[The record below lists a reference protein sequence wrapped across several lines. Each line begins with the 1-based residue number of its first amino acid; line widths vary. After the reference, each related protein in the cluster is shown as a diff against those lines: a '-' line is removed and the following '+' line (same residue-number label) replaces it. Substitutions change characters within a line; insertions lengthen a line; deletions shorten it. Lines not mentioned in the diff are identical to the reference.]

1 MRWLLPAATPVLV
14 PPMPTA
20 AALPF
25 YEPRLSTYGI
35 IGTRPC
41 AACDAAVCSF
51 AAVAETDFAS
61 RHGGG
66 CCTSGCS
73 RLAHWQRGFI
83 GAASATLHSHKC
95 IQFRIFIT
103 GRAPVRLR
111 ERSLQPPLAAIK
123 CSRTRK
129 RVYETLTPTP
139 IQKGAFGPPLAA
151 ASNWVCSS
159 ESLMPQGGEALD
171 TRESSIAP

>member
-1 MRWLLPAATPVLV
+1 
-14 PPMPTA
+14 MPTA

-25 YEPRLSTYGI
+25 YGPRLSTYGI

-83 GAASATLHSHKC
+83 GAASTTLHSHKC

-123 CSRTRK
+123 CANVRALVNAFMRPSRQPQSK
-129 RVYETLTPTP
+129 RGLLGHLSQQLQIGFVH
-139 IQKGAFGPPLAA
+139 QK
-151 ASNWVCSS
+151 V
-159 ESLMPQGGEALD
+159 
-171 TRESSIAP
+171 